1 MRKLSP
7 DTPYLA
13 IDKNLLAKNIER
25 MAKKTSKAG
34 INLRPHV
41 KTHKIPKLAKLQLAA
56 GAVGITVATIGEAEV
71 FAKKGIRDIFIA
83 YPLFVT
89 EAKLQRLIK
98 LSRKVK
104 LTLAIDSAEGAKGL
118 AKGLSGV
125 RVLVEIDSGHRRSGC
140 LPDRAGEVALE
151 AKSLGLEPVGV
162 FTFPGHSYKPKGA
175 KQAVAD
181 EQRALKEAATAM
193 AKIGIEAKVISSGST
208 PSAGVSAESSLTSGK
223 SKSLVNELRPGVYV
237 FNDAQQLELGTCTA
251 KEVALWA
258 VATVVSVTGNR
269 MILDS
274 GSKTLGAD
282 RAAWATGYGRL
293 LDFPEARIEA
303 LSEHHATAVFPETK
317 TSKAGTKASGGKLP
331 KIGDLIRVAPNHVCN
346 AVNLVDRV
354 YLLENQKVVGSL
366 KVAARGKNS

>member
-13 IDKNLLAKNIER
+13 IDKSLLAKNIER

-41 KTHKIPKLAKLQLAA
+41 KTHKIPELAKLQLAS

-83 YPLFVT
+83 YPLFVSG
-89 EAKLQRLIK
+89 AKLGRLVK
-98 LSRKVK
+98 LARKVK
-104 LTLAIDSAEGAKGL
+104 LTLAIDSAQGAKAL
-118 AKGLSGV
+118 AKGLKGV
-125 RVLVEIDSGHRRSGC
+125 SVLVEIDSGHHRSGC
-140 LPDRAGEVALE
+140 DPMHAGEVALE
-151 AKSLGLEPVGV
+151 AKSLGLDPVGI

-181 EQRALKEAATAM
+181 EQKALREAAKAM

-208 PSAGVSAESSLTSGK
+208 PSAGVSAQSTGISGK
-223 SKSLVNELRPGVYV
+223 TKSIVNELRPGVYV
-237 FNDAQQLELGTCTA
+237 FNDSQQLELGTCTA
-251 KEVALWA
+251 NQIALWA
-258 VATVVSVTGNR
+258 VATVVSVNGNR
-269 MILDS
+269 LILDS

-282 RAAWATGYGRL
+282 KAAWATGYGRL
-293 LDFPEARIEA
+293 LDFPDARIQA
-303 LSEHHATAVFPETK
+303 LSEHHATVVFPK
-317 TSKAGTKASGGKLP
+317 TRKAKPGAKASGGKLP

-354 YLLENQKVVGSL
+354 YLVESREVVGSW
-366 KVAARGKNS
+366 KVAARGRNS

>member
-41 KTHKIPKLAKLQLAA
+41 KTHKIPELAKLQLAS
-56 GAVGITVATIGEAEV
+56 GAVGITVATIGEAEL
-71 FAKKGIRDIFIA
+71 FSKKGIRDIFIA
-83 YPLFVT
+83 YPLFVN
-89 EAKLQRLIK
+89 ESK
-98 LSRKVK
+98 LSRLVKLARKVK
-104 LTLAIDSAEGAKGL
+104 LTLAIDSAQGARALARGL
-118 AKGLSGV
+118 QGIDI
-125 RVLVEIDSGHRRSGC
+125 LVEIDSGHHRSGC
-140 LPDRAGEVALE
+140 SPKQAGQVALE
-151 AKSLGLEPVGV
+151 AQTLGLNPVGI

-175 KQAVAD
+175 RQAVAD
-181 EQRALKEAATAM
+181 EQRALKEAVSEM

-208 PSAGVSAESSLTSGK
+208 PSAGVSSESARNSGK
-223 SKSLVNELRPGVYV
+223 AKSLVNELRPGVYV
-237 FNDAQQLELGTCTA
+237 FNDAQQLELGTCTS
-251 KEVALWA
+251 KQIALWA

-293 LDFPEARIEA
+293 LDFPDARIVA
-303 LSEHHATAVFPETK
+303 LSEHHATVVFAK
-317 TSKAGTKASGGKLP
+317 AKKAKAGVKGSGGKLP
-331 KIGDLIRVAPNHVCN
+331 KIGDLIRVAPNHVCI

-354 YLLENQKVVGSL
+354 YLVESQEVVGSW
-366 KVAARGKNS
+366 KVAARGRNS

>member
-13 IDKNLLAKNIER
+13 IDKNLLAKNIGR

-41 KTHKIPKLAKLQLAA
+41 KTHKVPELAKLQLAA
-56 GAVGITVATIGEAEV
+56 GAVGISVATIGEAEV

-104 LTLAIDSAEGAKGL
+104 LTLAIDSAEGAKAL

-151 AKSLGLEPVGV
+151 AKSLGLEPVGI
-162 FTFPGHSYKPKGA
+162 FTFPGHSYRPKGA

-208 PSAGVSAESSLTSGK
+208 PSAGISSESARNSGK
-223 SKSLVNELRPGVYV
+223 TKSIVNELRPGVYI
-237 FNDAQQLELGTCTA
+237 FNDAQQLELGTCAA

-282 RAAWATGYGRL
+282 KAAWATGYGRL

-303 LSEHHATAVFPETK
+303 LSEHHATVVFPMTK
-317 TSKAGTKASGGKLP
+317 KPKAGTKASGGKLP

-354 YLLENQKVVGSL
+354 YLLESQKVVGSL